1 MKRHFVSFFSPGTF
15 VEEQTT
21 MPIDS
26 WDVDKAMAMAR
37 TIVERYNATPFAFEF
52 STRQRGA
59 KQLDSHVV
67 ATSHRYYL
75 GGEVLT
81 LAQVK
86 ERPDLANNTLI
97 HNMEVNQIG
106 KIIVNDNSWRWVA
119 PLMDGDVVLDFQP
132 VKPIIE
138 REDSYAIHEVCA

>member
-1 MKRHFVSFFSPGTF
+1 
-15 VEEQTT
+15 
-21 MPIDS
+21 
-26 WDVDKAMAMAR
+26 
-37 TIVERYNATPFAFEF
+37 
-52 STRQRGA
+52 
-59 KQLDSHVV
+59 VV